1 MGPKF
6 LRYAIFEIVPLHGFI
21 TILNYVH
28 HTFWTQIQCISRPK
42 RSKIHSIIGLTVD
55 KFKKHTQTHFQVKT
69 DGNMGSPM
77 YAEVVSSGD
86 DVEILPKPE
95 LSLQERLSN
104 LDRQL
109 KKKKPYF
116 QVKTDYEKVY

>member
-1 MGPKF
+1 
-6 LRYAIFEIVPLHGFI
+6 
-21 TILNYVH
+21 
-28 HTFWTQIQCISRPK
+28 
-42 RSKIHSIIGLTVD
+42 
-55 KFKKHTQTHFQVKT
+55 
-69 DGNMGSPM
+69 MGSPM

-104 LDRQL
+104 LDRQF

-116 QVKTDYEKVY
+116 QVKTDYEKIYWYENSQ

>member
-6 LRYAIFEIVPLHGFI
+6 LRYAILKYVVPLHGFI
-21 TILNYVH
+21 TILNYVRKPL
-28 HTFWTQIQCISRPK
+28 FWTHNSVSLGFADDR
-42 RSKIHSIIGLTVD
+42 
-55 KFKKHTQTHFQVKT
+55 FKKHTHTHFQVKT

-104 LDRQL
+104 LDRQF

-116 QVKTDYEKVY
+116 QVKTDYEKIY

>member
-1 MGPKF
+1 
-6 LRYAIFEIVPLHGFI
+6 
-21 TILNYVH
+21 
-28 HTFWTQIQCISRPK
+28 
-42 RSKIHSIIGLTVD
+42 
-55 KFKKHTQTHFQVKT
+55 
-69 DGNMGSPM
+69 M

-104 LDRQL
+104 LDRQF

-116 QVKTDYEKVY
+116 QVKTDYEKIYWYENSQ